1 MLLNIIFSKI
11 YIENKSKYL
20 SIDPFSPNVT
30 NILLRN
36 SPLLMAHLHYS
47 VENRSIFYFSE

>member
-47 VENRSIFYFSE
+47 VENGSIFYFSE